1 MTTTKDI
8 KDGWDAVV
16 AGVGRLT
23 AVAEVGALDEKNA
36 QKLAWAEFGTKTAD
50 PRPTLTVTT
59 DRLRP
64 AIARAIQ
71 REVGDVLDGKGR
83 GVTGKEILGE
93 HGVGGA
99 LAEEVQHAIDGNT
112 PPALAPSTL
121 SARRRR
127 GQGERA
133 LVATGDMMRSIK
145 VRAEQGE
152 RLPDDE

>member
-1 MTTTKDI
+1 VTTTKDI
-8 KDGWDAVV
+8 KDGWDAVMT
-16 AGVGRLT
+16 GVGRLT

-36 QKLAWAEFGTKTAD
+36 QKLAWAEFGTVTAP

-83 GVTGKEILGE
+83 GVTGQEILGD
-93 HGVGGA
+93 VGEA

-112 PPALAPSTL
+112 PPLPLAPSTL
-121 SARRRR
+121 ATRRRR
-127 GQGERA
+127 GQGDRT
-133 LVATGDMMRSIK
+133 LVATGEMMRSIK
-145 VRAEQGE
+145 AWAVQGE